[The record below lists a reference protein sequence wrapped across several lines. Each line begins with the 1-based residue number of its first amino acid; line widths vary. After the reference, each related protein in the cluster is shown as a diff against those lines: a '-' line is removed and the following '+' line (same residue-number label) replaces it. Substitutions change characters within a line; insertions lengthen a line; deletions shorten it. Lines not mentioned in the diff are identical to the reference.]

1 MPIIVCFEGRLAD
14 TPKLAHTPNDTAVAE
29 AVVLCNRRTKK
40 GEEWVDA
47 EPTRYYIL
55 AWKKRAEALAQLSK
69 GASVIIIGHVETE
82 SWINGAGEKK
92 YTDTV
97 IVDAIGESLPLPLL
111 TESSGTVQ
119 RPGS

>member
-47 EPTRYYIL
+47 EPTRYFIK
-55 AWKKRAEALAQLSK
+55 AWKNRAEALGQLPK
-69 GASVIIIGHVETE
+69 GTSVVVIGHVETE
-82 SWINGAGEKK
+82 SWTNDAGEKK

-97 IVDAIGESLPLPLL
+97 VVDAIGESLRL
-111 TESSGTVQ
+111 TS
-119 RPGS
+119 